1 MYNATLIN
9 EEIEK
14 QGLTNEKLA
23 VKADLTAR
31 TISKIRKGDPHIQL
45 PSLTVVAEALGL
57 KVEIHLSKKIANGR
71 SVEVMAS

>member
-23 VKADLTAR
+23 VKAELTSR
-31 TISKIRKGDPHIQL
+31 TISKIRKGDAHIHL
-45 PSLTVVAEALGL
+45 PSLKGVADALGL
-57 KVEIHLSKKIANGR
+57 KVEIRLSRKPA
-71 SVEVMAS
+71 

>member
-1 MYNATLIN
+1 MYNVTLIN

-45 PSLTVVAEALGL
+45 PSLNGVAEALGL
-57 KVEIHLSKKIANGR
+57 KVEIHLSKKATLEH
-71 SVEVMAS
+71 SVEAATS